1 MPYENLSVESYGDN
15 YGTIDT
21 QKQKKKGH
29 GIRNTM
35 IVIISLLLLLVTA
48 AAAVIILA
56 LQTPN
61 SGKFTAQPSYNMVT
75 TLVKSAIYDN
85 EAEISNDDLN
95 SFIAY
100 MLEKANN
107 KSGQNGEEKLP
118 IKNAAVFVHSDSLSE
133 LYSQLQFGG
142 QTLEVSGEFELT
154 PDISDNSIELTFKSA
169 KIGALPV
176 PPEMLLDY
184 IFKDGGMANNAD
196 FLKRDGKKLY
206 IKTSYSFEAF
216 EQNITLE
223 ITKVKPT
230 ADGVTLKT
238 TSAADI
244 ILGSIGSW
252 LGSLFE

>member
-15 YGTIDT
+15 YGTIDA
-21 QKQKKKGH
+21 QKQKKNGH

-61 SGKFTAQPSYNMVT
+61 SGKFTAQPSYDMVT
-75 TLVKSAIYDN
+75 TLVKSAIYDK

-107 KSGQNGEEKLP
+107 KSEQNGEEKLP
-118 IKNAAVFVHSDSLSE
+118 IKNAAVFVHSDKLSE
-133 LYSQLQFGG
+133 LYSQVQFGS
-142 QTLEVSGEFELT
+142 QNLEVSGEFELT
-154 PDISDNSIELTFKSA
+154 PAVIGDSIELTLKSA

-176 PPEMLLDY
+176 PPGMLLDY
-184 IFKDGGMANNAD
+184 IFKDGGMASNAD
-196 FLKRDGKKLY
+196 FLERDGNKLY

-216 EQNITLE
+216 NQNIFLE

>member
-1 MPYENLSVESYGDN
+1 MPYENLPVESYGDN
-15 YGTIDT
+15 YGTFDT
-21 QKQKKKGH
+21 QKQKKKAH
-29 GIRNTM
+29 GVRNTM
-35 IVIISLLLLLVTA
+35 IVIISLILLLVIA
-48 AAAVIILA
+48 AATVIILA

-61 SGKFTAQPSYNMVT
+61 SGKFTAQPSYDMVT
-75 TLVKSAIYDN
+75 TLVKSAIYDK

-107 KSGQNGEEKLP
+107 KSEQNGEEKLP
-118 IKNAAVFVHSDSLSE
+118 IKNAAVFVHSDKLSE
-133 LYSQLQFGG
+133 LYSQVQFGS
-142 QTLEVSGEFELT
+142 QNLEVSGEFELT
-154 PDISDNSIELTFKSA
+154 PAVIGDSIELTLKSA

-176 PPEMLLDY
+176 PPGMLLDY

-196 FLKRDGKKLY
+196 FLERDGNKLY

-216 EQNITLE
+216 NQNISLE